1 MAAVQT
7 EDNTNRRIKGKSK
20 EAVTEEV
27 NGHLE
32 NKTVDGTKEE
42 IGLKKK
48 RRNKK
53 KKNKAEQGTEENERE
68 QSVESNGPAKGQ
80 VMDKPVKAPQQSQQV
95 VNEDKDLNV
104 EDGEADGDGEGSG
117 IKKKKKRK
125 KKKAATAAPDGKAV
139 SPPCQSPGVKVQT
152 DPPRVPVCELFPHG
166 IYPKGEECEYTPVQD
181 GHMVSWRAN
190 SEERRALDSASE
202 EEWNDFRQAAEVHR
216 QVRKHVM
223 SFIKPGLTMIDICE
237 RLEACS
243 RALIKENGLKAG
255 LAFPTGCSLNNCAAH
270 YTPNAG
276 DSTVLQ
282 YDDVCK
288 IDFGTHINGR
298 IIDCA
303 FTVTFNPKY
312 DKLLEAVKDATNTGI
327 KARSCTS
334 FKHCEYKCYWHREN
348 HTDILVTNVFLS
360 SNICADGGIDVPL
373 RDVGEAIQE
382 VMESYEV
389 ELDGKTYQVKPI
401 RNLNGHSIGPYRI
414 HAGKTVPIVKGGEA
428 TRMEEGEVYAIE
440 TFGSTGK
447 GVVHDDMECSH
458 YMKNF
463 DVGQHVSLRLSRA
476 KHLLNVIN
484 ENFGTLAF
492 CRRWLDRLGETKY
505 LMALKNLCDT
515 GVVDAYPPLCDVR
528 GSYTAQFEHTI
539 LLRPTCKEVVSRGD
553 DY

>member
-1 MAAVQT
+1 MADV
-7 EDNTNRRIKGKSK
+7 
-20 EAVTEEV
+20 V
-27 NGHLE
+27 
-32 NKTVDGTKEE
+32 
-42 IGLKKK
+42 
-48 RRNKK
+48 
-53 KKNKAEQGTEENERE
+53 AEQVVD
-68 QSVESNGPAKGQ
+68 Q
-80 VMDKPVKAPQQSQQV
+80 KPVQ
-95 VNEDKDLNV
+95 DRDLN
-104 EDGEADGDGEGSG
+104 GEAEDREEADPVEETA
-117 IKKKKKRK
+117 KKKRK
-125 KKKAATAAPDGKAV
+125 KKKKNKSATTAVETEADGVGEVTKQLEKQAIEEKEKEEDGEEDGDDGENAAGKKKKKKKKKKG
-139 SPPCQSPGVKVQT
+139 PKTQT
-152 DPPRVPVCELFPHG
+152 DPPSVPICEFYPSGVFP
-166 IYPKGEECEYTPVQD
+166 IGEECEYPASQD
-181 GHMVSWRAN
+181 GRTRIISDEKRVLDKAN
-190 SEERRALDSASE
+190 EEMWS
-202 EEWNDFRQAAEVHR
+202 DFRQAAEAHR
-216 QVRKHVM
+216 QVRQHVR
-223 SFIKPGLTMIDICE
+223 SFLKPGMTMIEICE
-237 RLEACS
+237 RLEDCS
-243 RALIKENGLKAG
+243 RKLIKEDGLNAG
-255 LAFPTGCSLNNCAAH
+255 LAFPTGCSLNHCAAH

-276 DSTVLQ
+276 DTTVLQ

-327 KARSCTS
+327 KNA
-334 FKHCEYKCYWHREN
+334 
-348 HTDILVTNVFLS
+348 
-360 SNICADGGIDVPL
+360 GIDVRL
-373 RDVGEAIQE
+373 CDVGEAIQE

-401 RNLNGHSIGPYRI
+401 RNLNGHSIGQYRI

-463 DVGQHVSLRLSRA
+463 DVGHVPIRLPRA

-492 CRRWLDRLGETKY
+492 CRRWLDRLGESKY
-505 LMALKNLCDT
+505 LMALKNLCDL
-515 GVVDAYPPLCDVR
+515 GIVDPYPPLCDTK
-528 GSYTAQFEHTI
+528 GCYTAQFEHTI